1 MSDSASIRSQDQHEG
16 FTVTAHTVN
25 RPIRSAEVQKSLP
38 KAIRASIK
46 EECAGLPD
54 KIIDKIAKLVING
67 VCPTSTS
74 AEMLKAQHSSE
85 SDPSLII
92 DFAAPAEVG
101 DKLQDFVESVYD
113 DVMAHCRAEEGKS
126 FTLRRRTSGNM
137 PWKKQE
143 GSDAKTEKISREE
156 AIEKEASEAAEKV
169 ESLICRFLYNRY
181 VNPFSSS

>member
-1 MSDSASIRSQDQHEG
+1 
-16 FTVTAHTVN
+16 
-25 RPIRSAEVQKSLP
+25 
-38 KAIRASIK
+38 
-46 EECAGLPD
+46 
-54 KIIDKIAKLVING
+54 
-67 VCPTSTS
+67 
-74 AEMLKAQHSSE
+74 MLKAQHSSE